1 MDWTWFLLHAL
12 YKYLQIKLTWFS
24 VGIEPAPLRAQFFHC
39 QLNTSV
45 ILNSSSII
53 IYKKAFR

>member
-45 ILNSSSII
+45 
-53 IYKKAFR
+53 F